1 VLRKAAEDVRYLVNR
16 GYPKESAIR
25 FVSDHHRLPE
35 EQRFVLSRVVVA
47 AETAQLRRIKAVPAE
62 ALHGQEILVDGYN
75 VLITVESLIGGR
87 PVYMC
92 DDGFLRD
99 TQGIFR
105 SYRTSDLTVSAIQ
118 EILIFI
124 ARPSPASILILL
136 DQQIS
141 MSGRLAGLMREMMA
155 KIRLPGTAKT
165 ARDVDRQLKS
175 SRAIVATAD
184 GNVIDAAA
192 RVIDL
197 PWEIARRRGSPV
209 EVL

>member
-1 VLRKAAEDVRYLVNR
+1 MRKAAEDVRYLVNR

-35 EQRFVLSRVVVA
+35 EQRFVLSRAVVA
-47 AETAQLRRIKAVPAE
+47 AEAAQSRRAKAVPSD
-62 ALHGQEILVDGYN
+62 ALRDQDVLVDGYN
-75 VLITVESLIGGR
+75 VLISLESIIGGK
-87 PVYMC
+87 PVYRC

-105 SYRTSDLTVSAIQ
+105 SYKINDLTVPALQ
-118 EILIFI
+118 EMLNLLLC
-124 ARPSPASILILL
+124 SNPASVVVLL

-141 MSGRLAGLMREMMA
+141 MSGLLAALVREMMA
-155 KIRLPGTAKT
+155 KIGLRGTART
-165 ARDVDRQLKS
+165 ARDVDHQLKS
-175 SRAIVATAD
+175 SPAVVATAD
-184 GNVIDAAA
+184 GNIIDAAV

-197 PWEIARRRGSPV
+197 PCAIARRRGSPV

>member
-1 VLRKAAEDVRYLVNR
+1 MLRKAAEDARHLVNR
-16 GYPKESAIR
+16 GYPKTSAIR
-25 FVSDHHRLPE
+25 FVSDHYRLPE
-35 EQRFVLSRVVVA
+35 EHRFVLSRVVVGA
-47 AETAQLRRIKAVPAE
+47 KTAQLRKKKSVLPE
-62 ALHGQEILVDGYN
+62 ALHDQEVLVDGYN

-87 PVYMC
+87 PVYRC

-105 SYRTSDLTVSAIQ
+105 SYRTSDLTVSALQ
-118 EILIFI
+118 EILIFL
-124 ARPSPASILILL
+124 ARLNPASIVILL

-141 MSGRLAGLMREMMA
+141 MSGRLAALMREMMA
-155 KIRLPGTAKT
+155 KIGLPGTART
-165 ARDVDRQLKS
+165 VRDADHQLKS

-184 GNVIDAAA
+184 GNVIDAATH
-192 RVIDL
+192 VIDL